1 MKKEKIGLAIIILGL
16 LISIIFAIHTID
28 KKNQIEK
35 ALQEG
40 KISYKEAGWY
50 EKLENNSVRCKLC
63 PNKCTIGEGQRGIC
77 QVREN
82 IKGTLYSLVYG
93 NPVSIAVDPIEKKP
107 LYHFLP
113 GSKAYSLAT
122 AGCNVDCKYCQ
133 NWDIAHR
140 KPEELTSTPLS
151 PEGVVQEAIS
161 KNAEVIAFTYNE
173 PTVWYEY
180 MYDIAK
186 IAKEKGLKTAVIS
199 NGYINQ
205 EPLKELL
212 PYIDA
217 YKIDLKSFNE
227 QTYETLIEG
236 QIEPVLQS
244 IKTISQSSTWLELVY
259 LVVPTYTDNVDE
271 IKSMCEWIKKEIGDS
286 VPIHFSRFWPKYRL
300 TNLPPT
306 PEETIKKAR
315 SVCLETGLKYVYTG
329 NIQDIEGSTT
339 FCPENNQPLLIRN
352 NYSIEKNLIEKDG
365 LAKDCKE
372 KIPGV
377 WK

>member
-1 MKKEKIGLAIIILGL
+1 
-16 LISIIFAIHTID
+16 
-28 KKNQIEK
+28 
-35 ALQEG
+35 
-40 KISYKEAGWY
+40 
-50 EKLENNSVRCKLC
+50 
-63 PNKCTIGEGQRGIC
+63 
-77 QVREN
+77 
-82 IKGTLYSLVYG
+82 
-93 NPVSIAVDPIEKKP
+93 
-107 LYHFLP
+107 
-113 GSKAYSLAT
+113 
-122 AGCNVDCKYCQ
+122 
-133 NWDIAHR
+133 
-140 KPEELTSTPLS
+140 
-151 PEGVVQEAIS
+151 
-161 KNAEVIAFTYNE
+161 
-173 PTVWYEY
+173 